1 MSSVH
6 KEHEYY
12 RNLLPDLVKG
22 ALNAEEAADVDRH
35 LAVCAECAEERSN
48 IEAGMNTL
56 EAATLAEAP
65 PRYFETVLPRVR
77 ERLDR
82 SRRPSWVHSVI
93 FTRVAVPLA
102 SLALFV
108 VLIARVP
115 FDSASNNSVL
125 RSMISSLST
134 EELTDA
140 MVKQSEMALTPWSS
154 EALSEVVPENAV
166 TTTLGADIIQSGDAS
181 AYQSLSD
188 LSDKDIDLL
197 LQRLGERNIL

>member
-12 RNLLPDLVKG
+12 RSLLPDVVKG
-22 ALNAEEAADVDRH
+22 ALNAEEAAEVNLH
-35 LAVCAECAEERSN
+35 LAVCAGCAEERSI
-48 IEAGMNTL
+48 IEAGMNALKT
-56 EAATLAEAP
+56 ATSPPAP
-65 PRYFETVLPRVR
+65 SQYFETVLPRVR
-77 ERLDR
+77 GRLDR
-82 SRRPSWVHSVI
+82 TQRPSWVQSVI

-102 SLALFV
+102 ALALFV

-140 MVKQSEMALTPWSS
+140 MVKQSELTLTPWSS

-166 TTTLGADIIQSGDAS
+166 TTKLGADIIESSDVS
-181 AYQSLSD
+181 AYQALSD
-188 LSDKDIDLL
+188 LSEKDIDLL
-197 LQRLGERNIL
+197 LQRLGERNML